1 MAIGRVLVTL
11 GAVILMSACGGRA
24 RSLPIGA
31 AAPAF
36 DLPGTDGQHH
46 ALADFAGS
54 RVLAVVF
61 TCDRCPDT
69 QRYEARLAA
78 IRAAYT
84 AQDLA
89 LVAIN
94 PDDPASLRLA
104 DLDHTDAGESI
115 EDMKVRADWRHFTF
129 PYLSAAASPE
139 LVTAFGVTALPQIFV
154 FDQAR
159 TLRYEG
165 RIDDSPRGDHVTS
178 PDARNAIDA
187 ILAGRSVPVA
197 ETRAVGCQPARRSSP
212 SVAETEAAAIA
223 AAPVPLDLVGADGL
237 KALRQNGTDGLL
249 LVNFWATWCA
259 PCIIEFPNLETTY
272 QMYRSR
278 HLSFVAVSVNDPE
291 ERPAVLE
298 FLQQHHASHRN
309 LLFNSPD
316 VYGLQAAFDPAM
328 PAPVP
333 FTLLLAPNGDVL
345 YQELGGADIPKL
357 RRAILANLPDDA
369 ASTGQQTYW
378 SQS

>member
-1 MAIGRVLVTL
+1 
-11 GAVILMSACGGRA
+11 MSACGGRA

-36 DLPGTDGQHH
+36 DLPGADGQRHT
-46 ALADFAGS
+46 LADFAGS
-54 RVLAVVF
+54 RVLAIVF
-61 TCDRCPDT
+61 TCNRCPET
-69 QRYEARLAA
+69 QRYDARLTAL
-78 IRAAYT
+78 RAAY
-84 AQDLA
+84 APQDLA

-94 PDDPASLRLA
+94 PEDPASLTLA
-104 DLDHTDAGESI
+104 DLSHSDAGESL
-115 EDMKVRADWRHFTF
+115 EDLKIRADWRHYTF
-129 PYLSAAASPE
+129 PYLSAAAAPE
-139 LVTAFGVTALPQIFV
+139 LVTAFGVTALPQMFV

-165 RIDDSPRGDHVTS
+165 RIDDSPRGDRVTS
-178 PDARNAIDA
+178 TDAANAIDA
-187 ILAGRSVPVA
+187 LLASRPVPVA
-197 ETRAVGCQPARRSSP
+197 ETRAVGCDLAPRSSP
-212 SVAETEAAAIA
+212 PAAETEAAAIA
-223 AAPVPLDLVGADGL
+223 AEPVPLDLVGADGL
-237 KALRQNGTDGLL
+237 KALRQNDTDGLL

-259 PCIIEFPNLETTY
+259 PCIIEFPHLETTY
-272 QMYRSR
+272 QMYKSR
-278 HLSFVAVSVNDPE
+278 HLSFVAVSVNDPA

-357 RRAILANLPDDA
+357 RRAILANLPEDA
-369 ASTGQQTYW
+369 VSAGQQSYW